1 MDRRFA
7 GGFNDWLMAYALPKL
22 VLAEAAAA
30 REDEEVPLQT
40 VGLGRV
46 AMLMT
51 ADAAEILQVASNPAP
66 EEEVRVDRLVQVEM
80 VKIMLQVLHRL
91 GAAQVVV
98 VLEAGVLKA

>member
-1 MDRRFA
+1 MV
-7 GGFNDWLMAYALPKL
+7 YALPKL
-22 VLAEAAAA
+22 VLLEEAVEQVGAA
-30 REDEEVPLQT
+30 VPLQT
-40 VGLGRV
+40 VGLGRAV
-46 AMLMT
+46 MLMT
-51 ADAAEILQVASNPAP
+51 VGEAEILQVANNPAP